1 MALAELTEVVD
12 LPIKSLFAAI
22 TDYQNYPQFVLGM
35 KSVSVIGNGQNKVV
49 EFDLEMMKRF
59 QYSVNMRE
67 SFDEA
72 SGQAEISWSIKEPG
86 LFKVNNG
93 KWKLKSLGSEKTE
106 VTYSLEVEFSFGV
119 PGFILNGL
127 VKKNLPAN
135 IKSFS
140 QWAKN
145 KK

>member
-1 MALAELTEVVD
+1 MASAELTEVID
-12 LPIKSLFAAI
+12 LPIRSLFAAI
-22 TDYQNYPQFVLGM
+22 TDYDNYPKFVTGM
-35 KSVSVIGNGQNKVV
+35 KSVAVSGGGQNKVV
-49 EFDLEMMKRF
+49 SFDLEMMKRF

-72 SGQAEISWSIKEPG
+72 SGQAEVSWSIKEPG

-93 KWKLKSLGSEKTE
+93 CWKLKSLGPDKTQ
-106 VTYSLEVEFSFGV
+106 VTYSLDVEFSFGV

-127 VKKNLPAN
+127 VKKNIPAN

-140 QWAKN
+140 QWARN
-145 KK
+145 K

>member
-1 MALAELTEVVD
+1 MASAELTEVVD
-12 LPIKSLFAAI
+12 LPLKALYMAV
-22 TDYQNYPQFVLGM
+22 TDYENYPKFVLGM
-35 KSVSVIGNGQNKVV
+35 KSVGVTGEGQNKVV
-49 EFDLEMMKRF
+49 AFDLEMMKRF

-72 SGQAEISWSIKEPG
+72 AGQAEVSWTLKDSG

-93 KWKLKSLGSEKTE
+93 RWRLKALGPEKTQ

-127 VKKNLPAN
+127 VKKNIPAN

-140 QWAKN
+140 QWARAK
-145 KK
+145 

>member
-1 MALAELTEVVD
+1 MASAELTEVVD
-12 LPIKSLFAAI
+12 LPIKSLFSAI
-22 TDYQNYPQFVLGM
+22 TDYDNYPRFVTGM
-35 KSVSVIGNGQNKVV
+35 KAVSVNGSGQNKVV

-72 SGQAEISWSIKEPG
+72 SGQAEISWTLKNSG

-93 KWKLKSLGSEKTE
+93 CWKLKSLGPTKTQ

-127 VKKNLPAN
+127 VKKNIPAN

-140 QWAKN
+140 QWATTK
-145 KK
+145 